1 MWPRWLADDIPGLG
15 VWSIEH
21 ESAPTL
27 WHGHAMPLGDRV
39 NNILPLLLEEE
50 HLAQGDIAF
59 VAHSFGGLIL
69 EQLLRVAND
78 RSASEPQVAEFV
90 RRVSRIAFLG
100 TPHHGANLATW
111 AGTLRLIVRPSSV
124 ARGLARNDSTLRE
137 LNQWFRRYAAHNGI
151 AIRALV
157 ETKTLLGV
165 LIVPPDSADPGLPSD
180 PIPVD
185 ANHLSVASPAS
196 PQSEVYV
203 HIKNFL
209 KAPSQ
214 RRRRQRLVDGDVSE
228 MTDVDTTTNTAAL
241 KRIEETLTSA
251 LASASPAAVPRELV
265 ETEAIRRVTRLR
277 KSRFFNSARRD
288 EQALRLAEDLLN
300 GDLATAS
307 ATTRAKGLAWCARLL
322 LGKPERTEGLK
333 LVKTAARLA
342 DTEEGSIAEALEQS
356 YTGNLEDALGRLSRI
371 NSRAARSAAF
381 IAIKT
386 KKSGKE
392 ALNWLRESDLRLADI
407 DSDGRLFVI
416 ATQLD
421 EDLVEDALASCE
433 ALGPSD
439 FRDTPALWYIAANA
453 YLTSVVPRELA
464 TLTLLQPPFTI
475 GVIPLA
481 DDVRAL
487 ERRRK
492 ARHLYQQ
499 AAVAADEYN
508 CREISDNA
516 KDRALL
522 LGLRDPTEKDRALTE
537 LEHSMRTP
545 EHSLRRVP
553 IALQCDL
560 KVDLVEVEQEI
571 GRQVALSSNAS
582 MDAALARIAIAQ
594 RQNPKECAEYIQRH
608 RHELT
613 KHLNPSFLAGIEVHA
628 LVRSG
633 QSLSAQER
641 LEELLG
647 REST

>member
-27 WHGHAMPLGDRV
+27 WHGHAMPLVDRV

-59 VAHSFGGLIL
+59 VVHSFGGLIL

-78 RSASEPQVAEFV
+78 RSASEPHVAEFV

-100 TPHHGANLATW
+100 TPHHGADLATW

-157 ETKTLLGV
+157 ETKAVLGV

-214 RRRRQRLVDGDVSE
+214 HRRRQRLVDGDVSE
-228 MTDVDTTTNTAAL
+228 MTDVDTTTNTVAL

-265 ETEAIRRVTRLR
+265 DTEAIRRVTRLR

-322 LGKPERTEGLK
+322 LGNPERTEGLK
-333 LVKTAARLA
+333 LVKAAARLA
-342 DTEEGSIAEALEQS
+342 DTEEGAIAEALEQS

-392 ALNWLRESDLRLADI
+392 ALDWLRESDLRLADI

-421 EDLVEDALASCE
+421 EDLVEDALASCG

-464 TLTLLQPPFTI
+464 PLTLLQPPFTI

-487 ERRRK
+487 EKRRK

-522 LGLRDPTEKDRALTE
+522 LDLRDPTEKDRASCAPGFPWTLDCE
-537 LEHSMRTP
+537 RVLAGGVSKWGSQIKVRRRRREPGGRP
-545 EHSLRRVP
+545 EMLPGTAVGDGCRPGASARRCCVCC
-553 IALQCDL
+553 A
-560 KVDLVEVEQEI
+560 
-571 GRQVALSSNAS
+571 
-582 MDAALARIAIAQ
+582 ARILSPC
-594 RQNPKECAEYIQRH
+594 RGSWGSRRRGP
-608 RHELT
+608 
-613 KHLNPSFLAGIEVHA
+613 
-628 LVRSG
+628 RSG
-633 QSLSAQER
+633 GISFWPQAR
-641 LEELLG
+641 PA
-647 REST
+647 